1 MLSDRCSPI
10 QSMSPR
16 SKASKPSRTSRAF
29 GCSSVISTLLP
40 GQVDSLGHGTPRPHW
55 ATSPINPPEGWPHTL
70 RGMARPLRVG
80 VQLPEVERR
89 VPWPEYRAM
98 ARAAEEVGFDSIWV
112 GDHLL
117 YRDEGQPERGPWE
130 AWTLLTALAAS
141 TVEVRLGP
149 LVACTAFHVPAVLA
163 KAAATL
169 DEVSGGRL
177 VLGLGAGW
185 NEAEFRAFGLPFD
198 HRASRFEEA
207 FEVIRR
213 LLSGERVTVHGR
225 FHQVEAAVLVPAP
238 RRRPA
243 LMVGT
248 EGNRLLRFTLRHADA
263 WNTWFESYGNTVEGF
278 EALNRRIS
286 ALAEDVG
293 RPARE
298 VERSACVLVGLEQDA
313 PPRRMEVPVRPVGG
327 GTRRVAEHLRSLADA
342 GADEA
347 ILVLTPITE
356 RSIRAA

>member
-1 MLSDRCSPI
+1 MTRPI
-10 QSMSPR
+10 R
-16 SKASKPSRTSRAF
+16 
-29 GCSSVISTLLP
+29 I
-40 GQVDSLGHGTPRPHW
+40 
-55 ATSPINPPEGWPHTL
+55 
-70 RGMARPLRVG
+70 G
-80 VQLPEVERR
+80 VQLPEIEWEAR
-89 VPWPEYRAM
+89 WHDHAAM
-98 ARAAEEVGFDSIWV
+98 ARAAEEVGFDSIWL
-112 GDHLL
+112 GDHHL
-117 YRDEGQPERGPWE
+117 YREEGRESGPRE
-130 AWTLLTALAAS
+130 AWTLLSALAAV
-141 TVEVRLGP
+141 TRRVAVGP
-149 LVACTAFHVPAVLA
+149 LVACTAFHAPPVLA
-163 KAAATL
+163 KMAATV

-177 VLGLGAGW
+177 ILGLGAGW

-207 FEVIRR
+207 FEIIRR
-213 LLSGERVTVHGR
+213 LLAGERVTAHGR
-225 FHQVEAAVLVPAP
+225 FHQVDDAVLVPAP

-263 WNTWFESYGNTVEGF
+263 WNTWFEPYGNTVEGF

-298 VERSACVLVGLEQDA
+298 VERSACVLVGLERDA

-327 GTRRVAEHLRSLADA
+327 GTRRVVEHLRSLADA

-356 RSIRAA
+356 RSIRAAGETLALLDA